1 MFDRVLIANRGEIA
15 RRIIRTSH
23 LLGLTTVSLYSDADA
38 DLPHVNEATHAV
50 NVGPGPASESYL
62 NIARVL
68 QAARDTKA
76 QAVHPGY
83 GFLSENPDFAEAVQR
98 AGLVW
103 IGPSPE
109 TMRLVADKARARF
122 FMGELGVPVNAG
134 SAVNDIDDAR
144 RVAQDVGFPLMVK
157 SCSGGGGI
165 GMEVVHSMSDL
176 PTAVERCQSFGAR
189 FFGSS
194 DVLVERYMA
203 DAKHVEVQ
211 IMGYKDG
218 HVDVLGERECSV
230 QRRFQ
235 KVLEEAP
242 SPALRQDV
250 RDRLVKAALAGAEGI
265 GYLGAGTF
273 EFLVSDDAIA
283 FLEVN
288 ARIQVEHPITEMTT
302 GYDIVAKQLHIASEG
317 KVVDVPRTTDAVYN
331 HALEMRLYA
340 EDPVR
345 FFPSPGPLDVFA
357 LPDGEGIRVE
367 TGYRQGNTVSRHYDP
382 LLAKICVGASSR
394 PESIKLAMKALSD
407 VNVQGVKTNKEF
419 LLEVLKDTDF
429 ISGKYDVRIAARLR
443 SSVTQV
449 ESPVVSSVVGG
460 EGKCE
465 ITS

>member
-38 DLPHVNEATHAV
+38 ELPHVNEATCAV
-50 NVGPGPASESYL
+50 NVGPGPASDSYL

-68 QAARDTKA
+68 RAARDTKA

-103 IGPSPE
+103 IGPSPK
-109 TMRLVADKARARF
+109 TMRLVADKAQARF

-165 GMEVVHSMSDL
+165 GMEVVHSMSAL
-176 PTAVERCQSFGAR
+176 PSAVERCQSFGSR

-203 DAKHVEVQ
+203 DAKHIEVQ
-211 IMGYKDG
+211 IMGYTDG
-218 HVDVLGERECSV
+218 HVEVLGERECSV

-242 SPALRQDV
+242 SLALRQDV

-265 GYLGAGTF
+265 GYVGAGTF

-302 GYDIVAKQLHIASEG
+302 GYDVVAKQLHIASEG

-345 FFPSPGPLDVFA
+345 FFPSPGPLDVFT
-357 LPDGEGIRVE
+357 LPNGEGIRVE

-394 PESIKLAMKALSD
+394 PESIQLAMKALSD
-407 VNVQGVKTNKEF
+407 VNVQGVKTNKDF

-429 ISGKYDVRIAARLR
+429 ISGKYDVRIASRLR
-443 SSVTQV
+443 SSATQV
-449 ESPVVSSVVGG
+449 ESPVVSSVDGG
-460 EGKCE
+460 EGKCV